1 MIPGP
6 HRNLEIK
13 GFDLKL
19 PFTPKMLS
27 VVSKSGR
34 LVEFAEQVTIFTEGD
49 PVAWVPI
56 LISGEVRVFHRN
68 DNRDR
73 ELMLYAVAP
82 KEQSQI
88 SCVTFY
94 SIEHRV
100 HMRAI
105 AEPNAVILYL
115 PVAHVLEWSQKSLEW
130 NLMVNASFRAI
141 FEALVVGLKSAGT
154 DGLECRILEFLR
166 REARA
171 NQSET
176 IHLTH
181 EGISNYLGTS
191 RVVVSRILKDCEKRG
206 KLILK
211 RGRITLT
218 EAL

>member
-6 HRNLEIK
+6 HRKLEIK

-34 LVEFAEQVTIFTEGD
+34 LVEFSEQVTIFTEGD

-68 DNRDR
+68 ENRDR
-73 ELMLYAVAP
+73 ELMLYTVAP
-82 KEQSQI
+82 KQRAQI

-100 HMRAI
+100 QMRAI

-115 PVAHVLEWSQKSLEW
+115 PVAHVMEWSQKSLEW

-141 FEALVVGLKSAGT
+141 FEALVLGLKSAGT
-154 DGLECRILEFLR
+154 DGLECRILDFLR
-166 REARA
+166 REART
-171 NQSET
+171 NRSKT

-191 RVVVSRILKDCEKRG
+191 RVVVSRILKDCEKQG
-206 KLILK
+206 KLVLQ

>member
-34 LVEFAEQVTIFTEGD
+34 LVEFSEQVTIFTEGD

-73 ELMLYAVAP
+73 ELMLYTVAP
-82 KEQSQI
+82 KQQAQI

-94 SIEHRV
+94 SAEHRV

-105 AEPNAVILYL
+105 AEPYAIILYL
-115 PVAHVLEWSQKSLEW
+115 PVAHVMEWAKKSLEW

-141 FEALVVGLKSAGT
+141 FEALVAGLKSAGT
-154 DGLECRILEFLR
+154 DGLECRILDFLR
-166 REARA
+166 REAEK
-171 NQSET
+171 NKSKT
-176 IHLTH
+176 VYHTH
-181 EGISNYLGTS
+181 EGISN
-191 RVVVSRILKDCEKRG
+191 
-206 KLILK
+206 
-211 RGRITLT
+211 
-218 EAL
+218 